1 VVGCQWVHKQ
11 SKKFQKMRR
20 KIYKH
25 ITDFLVSCFQKS
37 GHTSLRF
44 VVHNNTACSSSGY
57 LTFKPPDIH
66 RSSDAVCGRNGVS
79 VITTGKRILQQANK
93 CMNLVTMTP
102 SKQGRLAYSLSHH
115 EETREKEI
123 MEGTMT
129 GARRRGRPRT
139 AWMDNIKTQDMDR
152 TPCVRMMGGQR

>member
-1 VVGCQWVHKQ
+1 
-11 SKKFQKMRR
+11 M
-20 KIYKH
+20 
-25 ITDFLVSCFQKS
+25 
-37 GHTSLRF
+37 SLRF
-44 VVHNNTACSSSGY
+44 VVHINTACSSSGY
-57 LTFKPPDIH
+57 LLTFKPPDIH

-152 TPCVRMMGGQR
+152 TPCVRMMEDRDKWRKYVHSVANTRIEDG